1 MGIPVIGDAIGGIE
15 KIIGRFKK
23 SDDEKIREQ
32 ALEMEPLLLQLRTNL
47 AEAGHG
53 SRFVAG
59 WRPAAGWVCVT
70 GLFYQYVL
78 YPLLIWIWA
87 FAGIGGAPPPSLDM
101 QVMMT
106 LLFGMLGI
114 GAQRSYD
121 KLKGTDTKIIQ
132 RKRYRN
138 SKSST

>member
-1 MGIPVIGDAIGGIE
+1 MIGGIVKGLTE
-15 KIIGRFKK
+15 VFDDLHDSK
-23 SDDEKIREQ
+23 DEKAQRAYQ
-32 ALEMEPLLLQLRTNL
+32 KMMPLLLQLQTNKQ
-47 AEAGHG
+47 EARHG
-53 SRFVAG
+53 SWLVAG

-87 FAGIGGAPPPSLDM
+87 FAGIEGAPPPSLNM

-121 KLKGTDTKIIQ
+121 KLKGTDTRIIK
-132 RKRYRN
+132 RKSR
-138 SKSST
+138 